1 METPAIELEKI
12 LKNELSL
19 HNLLLEAAIAMKNAI
34 KKENMD
40 EIAAASK
47 QYDKLTCQ
55 IEIQEEKRLEIT
67 DKIVRHFK
75 LKNRINLIKTIAL
88 LPAEYGQR
96 LDIIRTKLKS
106 TICELHKINASNSI
120 LLQESLYVISK
131 SFEIFSIASQKLN
144 GYKRQGKKDY
154 VKINQPIFNQVI

>member
-1 METPAIELEKI
+1 
-12 LKNELSL
+12 LSL

-40 EIAAASK
+40 EIAAANK
-47 QYDKLTCQ
+47 HYDKLTCQ

-75 LKNRINLIKTIAL
+75 LKNRINLVKTIAL

-96 LDIIRTKLKS
+96 LAIIRTKLKS
-106 TICELHKINASNSI
+106 TICELHKTNASNSI

-154 VKINQPIFNQVI
+154 VKINGPIFNQVI